1 MTPEREKYIGG
12 IALYEQMLRN
22 DIAHARELMKEY
34 KRELNEEDSND
45 FALDAMSRKELLARI
60 NVCKRY
66 IMLFK
71 RQLSQRGRNLKRCP
85 FCGGKVE
92 LATYSGGLAV
102 ECKRCGTMVEIG
114 ICGTDIEGIKKIWN
128 RRQA

>member
-12 IALYEQMLRN
+12 ISLYEKMLRN

-34 KRELNEEDSND
+34 KRELNEEDSKD

-66 IMLFK
+66 ITLFK
-71 RQLSQRGRNLKRCP
+71 RQLPQRGRNLKRCP
-85 FCGGKVE
+85 FCGGKASLRIAYKTSCVICSKCYVSTE
-92 LATYSGGLAV
+92 KFFTIKEAV
-102 ECKRCGTMVEIG
+102 KAWNKR
-114 ICGTDIEGIKKIWN
+114 K
-128 RRQA
+128 

>member
-1 MTPEREKYIGG
+1 MTPEREKYLSS

-34 KRELNEEDSND
+34 KRELNAKDSKD
-45 FALDAMSRKELLARI
+45 FALDAMRRKELLARI

-71 RQLSQRGRNLKRCP
+71 HQLPQELPGGVLKPCP
-85 FCGGKVE
+85 FCGGKASLRIAYKISCVICSKCYVSTE
-92 LATYSGGLAV
+92 KFFTIKESVKAWN
-102 ECKRCGTMVEIG
+102 KR
-114 ICGTDIEGIKKIWN
+114 K
-128 RRQA
+128 

>member
-12 IALYEQMLRN
+12 ISLYEQMLRN
-22 DIAHARELMKEY
+22 DIAHARGLLKEY
-34 KRELNEEDSND
+34 KHELNAKDSKD

-71 RQLSQRGRNLKRCP
+71 HQLPQELPDNGLKPCRC
-85 FCGGKVE
+85 CGKRIKGGDWICKQD
-92 LATYSGGLAV
+92 SGSEG
-102 ECKRCGTMVEIG
+102 MV
-114 ICGTDIEGIKKIWN
+114 
-128 RRQA
+128 

>member
-12 IALYEQMLRN
+12 ISLYEQMLRN
-22 DIAHARELMKEY
+22 DIAHARGLMKEY

-66 IMLFK
+66 IAVFK
-71 RQLSQRGRNLKRCP
+71 RQLPQRGRNLKRCP
-85 FCGGKVE
+85 FCGGKASLRIAYKTSCV
-92 LATYSGGLAV
+92 
-102 ECKRCGTMVEIG
+102 
-114 ICGTDIEGIKKIWN
+114 ICSKCYVSTEKFFTIKETVKAWN
-128 RRQA
+128 RRK

>member
-1 MTPEREKYIGG
+1 MTSEREKYLSS

-34 KRELNEEDSND
+34 KRELNAKDSKD

-71 RQLSQRGRNLKRCP
+71 RQLPQRGRNLKRCP
-85 FCGGKVE
+85 FCGGKASLRIAYKTSCVICSKCYVSTE
-92 LATYSGGLAV
+92 KFFTIKEAV
-102 ECKRCGTMVEIG
+102 KAWNKR
-114 ICGTDIEGIKKIWN
+114 K
-128 RRQA
+128 